1 MSPRST
7 VATWQT
13 AFELVVLVACF
24 NLLCKGKITIMV
36 WVAKGKP
43 TSGIRLSAKAMDS
56 RYGLLPDV
64 GLIVSFRKAL
74 GTIMPHSWM
83 NHMFK

>member
-1 MSPRST
+1 
-7 VATWQT
+7 
-13 AFELVVLVACF
+13 
-24 NLLCKGKITIMV
+24 MV